1 MRSSGF
7 LREHVRL
14 QAGKLPETLSTL
26 FEEFVSWK
34 LSGVLNR
41 RLQLRCTTPISLSC
55 MSTPFPLARLVD
67 DILVLSFA
75 YLHVSDL
82 AALARVSKRFYR
94 LATCNY
100 LWNEKIR
107 QRSLVL
113 TPDVAN
119 SIPKS
124 NLEDFSGILRRERK
138 WCSPAVLGL
147 SESELRS
154 VHLQLV
160 AIAADSANPSL
171 RFRDKSYP
179 VNSHTAI
186 RWCRYLPRLVC
197 YTKDF
202 NFELVTDS
210 REVHSDVSVTYAK
223 LARCGSAKRSIYFP
237 NIAACIDGIVLHI
250 SPPPPPLAPAPEAC
264 AEPGY
269 YKFLYRHAIVELH
282 ELCYMCA
289 KNLRCV
295 CLGHLQLVCGRCWR
309 ENDLDLFMSPDQAW
323 EEFFMEE
330 ADLQGTADWCTKD
343 TKMRRAWAVT
353 PKRRRW
359 DPPLS
364 APPASAPPASSSSPP
379 LSARFYREFQ
389 VAYFAVLKW
398 GSTIAIERKRAQR
411 TAALGQQ
418 ATCAKLADILAL
430 ASFPAYDVEM
440 TERGKRK
447 RATGKEDTDYRDTPA
462 GSPPAPVPAEEAE
475 RRPARRSK
483 RTAALKRKSYV
494 YDDLDVIAESAL
506 TDSFRWG
513 VKL

>member
-1 MRSSGF
+1 MG
-7 LREHVRL
+7 
-14 QAGKLPETLSTL
+14 
-26 FEEFVSWK
+26 
-34 LSGVLNR
+34 
-41 RLQLRCTTPISLSC
+41 
-55 MSTPFPLARLVD
+55 TPFPLARLGD

-75 YLHVSDL
+75 YLPINDL
-82 AALARVSKRFYR
+82 AALACVSKRFDR

-113 TPDVAN
+113 TPSVAD

-124 NLEDFSGILRRERK
+124 NLEDFSGILRRNRK

-147 SESELRS
+147 SESELQS

-160 AIAADSANPSL
+160 AVAAAVDAASPSL
-171 RFRDKSYP
+171 RFRGKRYA
-179 VNSHTAI
+179 VVGRTYA
-186 RWCRYLPRLVC
+186 RWWRRYIPHLVC
-197 YTKDF
+197 NTKDF
-202 NFELVTDS
+202 IFELVKDHN
-210 REVHSDVSVTYAK
+210 EVHSADTPVTYAK
-223 LARCGSAKRSIYFP
+223 LARGGSAKRDIYYP
-237 NIAACIDGIVLHI
+237 HIAACIGGMVLHVP
-250 SPPPPPLAPAPEAC
+250 PPPPPLAPAPEAC

-269 YKFLYRHAIVELH
+269 YKFLYRHALVELR

-289 KNLRCV
+289 KNMRCV
-295 CLGHLQLVCGRCWR
+295 CLGRLQLVCGRCWR
-309 ENDLDLFMSPDQAW
+309 ENDLDLFMSTDQAR

-330 ADLQGTADWCTKD
+330 ADLHGTADWCTKD
-343 TKMRRAWAVT
+343 TKMRRAWAPPT
-353 PKRRRW
+353 PKRRRSA
-359 DPPLS
+359 PES
-364 APPASAPPASSSSPP
+364 APPAPAPSAQ

-398 GSTIAIERKRAQR
+398 GSTVAIERKRAQR
-411 TAALGQQ
+411 AAALGQQ
-418 ATCAKLADILAL
+418 ATGAKLAADILML
-430 ASFPAYDVEM
+430 ASFPASDVEM

-447 RATGKEDTDYRDTPA
+447 RATGKEDADYRDERRDTPA
-462 GSPPAPVPAEEAE
+462 GSPPAPVSAEE

-506 TDSFRWG
+506 TDVFRWG